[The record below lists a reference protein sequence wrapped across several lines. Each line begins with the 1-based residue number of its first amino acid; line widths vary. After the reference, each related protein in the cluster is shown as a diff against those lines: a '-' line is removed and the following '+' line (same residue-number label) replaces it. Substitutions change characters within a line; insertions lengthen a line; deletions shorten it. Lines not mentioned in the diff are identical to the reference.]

1 MNTEERADEIEKRGF
16 DYLQQESW
24 REARECF
31 DEMLTLPLSP
41 IRQVKVL
48 RNILGAYE
56 KEGMRDEAIRTGEKA
71 LDIIETYNLWYE
83 SNEGAM
89 LRGSI
94 RGHLSRLKGEPANV
108 ALGMPIAVFSAY
120 LTGAAIGAAIGTKIQ
135 VESVNIYG
143 PVLTDLRYGGA
154 GVGALLGFFLLLPLF
169 RMSTTLSA
177 IGGILNLG
185 LLFYILT
192 ANDFKIGIAVFALIL
207 LVPIAL
213 FFYVRSRA

>member
-16 DYLQQESW
+16 DYLQQERW

-31 DEMLTLPLSP
+31 FEMLMPSLSP
-41 IRQVKVL
+41 MRQVKVF
-48 RNILGAYE
+48 RNILGTYE
-56 KEGMRDEAIRTGEKA
+56 KEGMRSEAIHTGERA

-94 RGHLSRLKGEPANV
+94 RGHLSRLKGEPAT
-108 ALGMPIAVFSAY
+108 AIFDMPIVFFSVY
-120 LTGAAIGAAIGTKIQ
+120 FTGAAIGAAIGTQIQ

-154 GVGALLGFFLLLPLF
+154 GVGALLGLLLFPPLF
-169 RMSTTLSA
+169 RMNAILSA
-177 IGGILNLG
+177 IGGIVNLG

-192 ANDFKIGIAVFALIL
+192 ANDFKIGIAVFAVIL
-207 LVPIAL
+207 LVPVAL
-213 FFYVRSRA
+213 LLYVGSRA